1 MDVGML
7 WFDDDPKRGL
17 EEKIAR
23 AVAHYREK
31 YGQAPTLCFVN
42 PGTLNGGP
50 DVAAGVQV
58 RVARTVLPN
67 HFWIGV
73 GDPATRVASQDNGTK
88 GRKGTKGTGKS
99 KAARTRAAAVAAAS

>member
-23 AVAHYREK
+23 AVAHYRDK

-42 PGTLNGGP
+42 PATLNGSS

-58 RVARTVLPN
+58 RAARSVLPN
-67 HFWIGV
+67 HFWVGV
-73 GDPATRVASQDNGTK
+73 GDPAARVALGEKGNKGTK
-88 GRKGTKGTGKS
+88 GSKGTKGT
-99 KAARTRAAAVAAAS
+99 RTRSRVPSVVPAVP